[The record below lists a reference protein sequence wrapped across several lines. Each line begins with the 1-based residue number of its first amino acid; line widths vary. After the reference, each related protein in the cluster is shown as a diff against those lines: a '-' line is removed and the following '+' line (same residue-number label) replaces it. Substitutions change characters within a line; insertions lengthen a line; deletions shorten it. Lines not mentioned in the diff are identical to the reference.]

1 MKNLHGVDWFVPPC
15 SWVHFCKKHIP
26 FESCV
31 LSSIVVPWFSW
42 LVCQG
47 VAVWHPPRHPPRHP
61 PKIQGVPPK
70 IPPKRHP
77 PMPPKGHWRGDALF
91 DPPVDGTHRRLQSKR
106 DGRSYWL
113 VVFYA
118 IYCLI
123 GLPTPCPDFSPST
136 DGFYPQAPYLI
147 QAIKVKL

>member
-15 SWVHFCKKHIP
+15 SWVHFCKKTYTVWIVC
-26 FESCV
+26 SLIDCRSLV
-31 LSSIVVPWFSW
+31 YLVGLSGGCGLATP
-42 LVCQG
+42 
-47 VAVWHPPRHPPRHP
+47 WHPPQ
-61 PKIQGVPPK
+61 IQGVPPK

-77 PMPPKGHWRGDALF
+77 PMPPEGHWRGDALF

-136 DGFYPQAPYLI
+136 DGFYSQAPYLI